1 MDIKNTV
8 ALVTGA
14 GSGLGLATCKALV
27 DAGAKVVAVDVD
39 DDRLMREMVPLGDS
53 VRALKTDVAND
64 ASVKAAVEF
73 AVNTFGAL
81 HVAVNCAGI
90 LGPCKTLSKGELFP
104 LDLWNRVIGVNLTGT
119 FNVIR
124 HAALAMSQNDANA
137 DGERGVIVNTSSGAA
152 WQGQMGQAA
161 YSASKAAVMG
171 LTLPVARDLAQHG
184 VRVVAL
190 APGLFETGMSAGM
203 PTKVAQNIIEK
214 VILFPNRMGQT
225 PEFSALVR
233 HVVENAYL
241 NATTLSI
248 DGGARL

>member
-137 DGERGVIVNTSSGAA
+137 DGERGVIVNTSSGAD
-152 WQGQMGQAA
+152 WQGQMGHAA

-214 VILFPNRMGQT
+214 VILFPNRMGQA

>member
-203 PTKVAQNIIEK
+203 PTKVAQNIVEK
-214 VILFPNRMGQT
+214 VILFPNRMGQA
-225 PEFSALVR
+225 PEFSALVC

>member
-14 GSGLGLATCKALV
+14 GSGLGLATCKALL
-27 DAGAKVVAVDVD
+27 DAGAKVVAVDLD
-39 DDRLMREMVPLGDS
+39 EDRLMREMAPLGDS
-53 VRALKTDVAND
+53 VRALKTDVADD

-73 AVNTFGAL
+73 AVHTFGAL

-214 VILFPNRMGQT
+214 VILFPNRMGQA

>member
-53 VRALKTDVAND
+53 VRALKTDVADD

-214 VILFPNRMGQT
+214 VILFPNRMGQA

>member
-1 MDIKNTV
+1 MDIKNTM

-27 DAGAKVVAVDVD
+27 DAGAKVVAVDLD
-39 DDRLMREMVPLGDS
+39 EDRLVREMAPLGDN
-53 VRALKTDVAND
+53 VRALKVDVADD
-64 ASVKAAVEF
+64 ASVEAAVAF
-73 AVNTFGAL
+73 AVRTFGSL
-81 HVAVNCAGI
+81 QVAVNCAGI

-124 HAALAMSQNDANA
+124 HAARAMAQNEPNV

-214 VILFPNRMGQT
+214 VILFPNRMGQA

>member
-14 GSGLGLATCKALV
+14 GSALGLATCKALV

-152 WQGQMGQAA
+152 WQGQIGQAA

-214 VILFPNRMGQT
+214 VILFPNRMGQA

>member
-27 DAGAKVVAVDVD
+27 EAGAQVVAVDLD
-39 DDRLMREMVPLGDS
+39 EERLVREMAPLGER
-53 VRALKTDVAND
+53 VHTLKVDVADD
-64 ASVKAAVEF
+64 ASVAAAVAF
-73 AVNTFGAL
+73 AVDTFGGL

-124 HAALAMSQNDANA
+124 HAARAMAANEPNE

-161 YSASKAAVMG
+161 YSASKFALEGFTRSLAIDGREFGIAASIFHPGM
-171 LTLPVARDLAQHG
+171 
-184 VRVVAL
+184 VVSEL
-190 APGLFETGMSAGM
+190 APGMADAPAERMSDPRDTAD
-203 PTKVAQNIIEK
+203 
-214 VILFPNRMGQT
+214 ILVHMASVPDHLNFL
-225 PEFSALVR
+225 EALMLPLAVPFLGR
-233 HVVENAYL
+233 
-241 NATTLSI
+241 
-248 DGGARL
+248 G

>member
-14 GSGLGLATCKALV
+14 GSGLGLATCKALL

-214 VILFPNRMGQT
+214 VILFPNRMGQA

>member
-14 GSGLGLATCKALV
+14 GSGLGLATCKTLV
-27 DAGAKVVAVDVD
+27 DAGAKVVAVDLD
-39 DDRLMREMVPLGDS
+39 EDRLMREMAPLGDS
-53 VRALKTDVAND
+53 VRALKTDVADD

-214 VILFPNRMGQT
+214 VILFPNRMGQA

>member
-137 DGERGVIVNTSSGAA
+137 DGERGVIINTSSGAA
-152 WQGQMGQAA
+152 WQGQIGQAA

-214 VILFPNRMGQT
+214 VILFPNRMGQA

>member
-14 GSGLGLATCKALV
+14 GSGLGLATCKALL
-27 DAGAKVVAVDVD
+27 DAGAKVVAVDLD
-39 DDRLMREMVPLGDS
+39 EDRLVREMAPLGDS
-53 VRALKTDVAND
+53 VRALKTDVADD

-124 HAALAMSQNDANA
+124 HAALAMSQNDTNA

-214 VILFPNRMGQT
+214 VILFPNRMGQA

>member
-27 DAGAKVVAVDVD
+27 DAGAKVVAVDLD
-39 DDRLMREMVPLGDS
+39 EDRLVREMTPLGDS
-53 VRALKTDVAND
+53 VRALKVDVADD
-64 ASVKAAVEF
+64 ASVEAAVAF
-73 AVNTFGAL
+73 AVRTFGAL
-81 HVAVNCAGI
+81 QVAVNCAGI

-104 LDLWNRVIGVNLTGT
+104 LDLWTRVIGVNLTGT

-124 HAALAMSQNDANA
+124 HAARAMAQNEPNV

-161 YSASKAAVMG
+161 YSASKAGVMG

-214 VILFPNRMGQT
+214 VILFPNRMGQA

>member
-27 DAGAKVVAVDVD
+27 DAGAKVVAVNVD

-214 VILFPNRMGQT
+214 VILFPNRMGQA

>member
-27 DAGAKVVAVDVD
+27 DAGAKVVAVDLD

-214 VILFPNRMGQT
+214 VILFPNRMGQA

>member
-124 HAALAMSQNDANA
+124 HAALAMSQNDTNA

-214 VILFPNRMGQT
+214 VILFPNRMGQA

>member
-27 DAGAKVVAVDVD
+27 DAGAKVVAVDLD
-39 DDRLMREMVPLGDS
+39 EDRLMREMAPLGDS

-214 VILFPNRMGQT
+214 VILFPNRMGQA

>member
-152 WQGQMGQAA
+152 WQGQMGLAA

-214 VILFPNRMGQT
+214 VILFPNRMGQA

>member
-27 DAGAKVVAVDVD
+27 EAGAKVVAVDLD
-39 DDRLMREMVPLGDS
+39 EDRLMSEMAPLGDC
-53 VRALKTDVAND
+53 VRAVKTDVADD
-64 ASVKAAVEF
+64 ASVEAAVAL
-73 AVNTFGAL
+73 AVDTFGTL

-124 HAALAMSQNDANA
+124 HAARAMARNSANA

-203 PTKVAQNIIEK
+203 PTKVAQNIVEN
-214 VILFPNRMGQT
+214 VILFPNRMGQA

>member
-27 DAGAKVVAVDVD
+27 DAGAKVVAVDLD
-39 DDRLMREMVPLGDS
+39 EDRLMREMAPLGDS
-53 VRALKTDVAND
+53 VRALKTDVADD

-214 VILFPNRMGQT
+214 VILFPNRMGKA

>member
-39 DDRLMREMVPLGDS
+39 EDRLMREMVPLGDS
-53 VRALKTDVAND
+53 VRALKTDVADD

-214 VILFPNRMGQT
+214 VILFPNRMGQA
-225 PEFSALVR
+225 PEFSALVC

>member
-14 GSGLGLATCKALV
+14 GSGLGLATCKALL
-27 DAGAKVVAVDVD
+27 DAGAKVVAVDLD
-39 DDRLMREMVPLGDS
+39 EDRLMREMAPLGDS
-53 VRALKTDVAND
+53 VRALKTDVADD

-214 VILFPNRMGQT
+214 VILFPNRMGQA

>member
-27 DAGAKVVAVDVD
+27 NAGAKVMAVDLD
-39 DDRLMREMVPLGDS
+39 YTRLVREMASLGDS
-53 VRALKTDVAND
+53 VRALKVDVAND
-64 ASVKAAVEF
+64 ASVKVAVEF

-104 LDLWNRVIGVNLTGT
+104 LDLWDRVIGVNLTGT

-124 HAALAMSQNDANA
+124 HAALAMSQNDENA
-137 DGERGVIVNTSSGAA
+137 DGERGVIINTSSGAA

-161 YSASKAAVMG
+161 YSASKPAVMR

-184 VRVVAL
+184 VRVVTL

-203 PTKVAQNIIEK
+203 PIKVAQNIIEK
-214 VILFPNRMGQT
+214 FILFPNRMGQAQ
-225 PEFSALVR
+225 EFSALVR

-241 NATTLSI
+241 NATTLNI